1 MKDRENKK
9 NSEKEREVDL
19 LTLARFANLKDE
31 GVDQFRHSTGK
42 GFLPNFWSAQAF
54 GHLDQRL
61 AWKETQKI
69 LQDAWHRQFPPKD
82 SLALIL
88 SVAFYSQ
95 WAEVDAKMPP
105 DIRKRPNSHEGA
117 EFVDERDLVGLSALP
132 LERSEVERVK
142 VWPFQ
147 SAVMCMTTD
156 PWRARFC
163 PTCADFVA
171 AMSKRGN
178 RCERDGCYEEARRAS
193 KRESWR
199 RNGKRW
205 RDRNKVSIEGNSKKQ
220 GKQRKPR

>member
-1 MKDRENKK
+1 MKDRGNKRDI
-9 NSEKEREVDL
+9 EKEKEVDL
-19 LTLARFANLKDE
+19 LTLARFANLRDE

-42 GFLPNFWSAQAF
+42 GFLPDFWSAQAL
-54 GHLDQRL
+54 GHLDRRL

-69 LQDAWHRQFPPKD
+69 LRDAWRQQFPPKD

-95 WAEVDAKMPP
+95 WAEIDAVMPP
-105 DIRKRPNSHEGA
+105 HIRELPNSNEGGESVA
-117 EFVDERDLVGLSALP
+117 SDLVGLSTLP

-147 SAVMCMTTD
+147 SAVMCMGTD
-156 PWRARFC
+156 RWRARFC
-163 PTCADFVA
+163 PTCGDLVA
-171 AMSKRGN
+171 AMTKRGN
-178 RCERDGCYEEARRAS
+178 RCERADCYEEARKAS

-205 RDRNKVSIEGNSKKQ
+205 RVRAKASVKGNSKEQ